1 MRKLPKPG
9 ELLALRIDRARPLFD
24 KWLRDDSIAQR
35 IAVLSFAQHAAMAQ
49 QSGWL
54 QARWHEDGDLTVA
67 QFLAYNSVW
76 EVNPFEVGARRPM
89 TRKEFAALRER
100 ILRLLDLRRL
110 VRRPFI
116 ALSNGETRRVLLAHA
131 LLKNPSILILDDP
144 AAGLDPVQRE
154 KLKGIIVALCRRG
167 MAVAMSYRHPDEVPG
182 AREKEEIAMEKGEGV
197 VSAPSPLPPPPLVE
211 ISNLTLSLCGR
222 KLFDGFSW
230 TVREGERW
238 VLRGANGS
246 GKSTLLSLVSGDNP
260 FAYACDLK
268 VFGLSR
274 SEGVTLGSVRR
285 RIGMVSAEMQA
296 YEGRCASELL
306 DEALAK
312 RRDLLL
318 LDEPFMNMPVHERA
332 SAKRKIS
339 AYLKRNPKAAAILVS
354 HRADDI
360 PPCFN
365 RVLEL

>member
-1 MRKLPKPG
+1 MRKFPKPG

-131 LLKNPSILILDDP
+131 LLKNQHAELDKTYAEACRSRDVLYGKYD
-144 AAGLDPVQRE
+144 AERHKNSDLEKRLADLEKHCQSLSDTIAGLERNNQE
-154 KLKGIIVALCRRG
+154 Q
-167 MAVAMSYRHPDEVPG
+167 
-182 AREKEEIAMEKGEGV
+182 
-197 VSAPSPLPPPPLVE
+197 SAE
-211 ISNLTLSLCGR
+211 ISGLYNSRAWRVGST
-222 KLFDGFSW
+222 
-230 TVREGERW
+230 
-238 VLRGANGS
+238 VLRPFRIIH
-246 GKSTLLSLVSGDNP
+246 LLNDKN
-260 FAYACDLK
+260 D
-268 VFGLSR
+268 
-274 SEGVTLGSVRR
+274 
-285 RIGMVSAEMQA
+285 
-296 YEGRCASELL
+296 
-306 DEALAK
+306 
-312 RRDLLL
+312 
-318 LDEPFMNMPVHERA
+318 
-332 SAKRKIS
+332 
-339 AYLKRNPKAAAILVS
+339 
-354 HRADDI
+354 
-360 PPCFN
+360 PP
-365 RVLEL
+365 ESK